1 MPRFATTWRALGVA
15 LIWIQFVIPFL
26 LLLSKPLKRNPWTL
40 CVVVAILLIMRFVDL
55 FWIVMPE
62 IYSSGFQVHW
72 LNFTVPIA
80 LGGIWL
86 GIFLWELKKR
96 PLLPL
101 QAPNLEQALHH
112 GES

>member
-1 MPRFATTWRALGVA
+1 
-15 LIWIQFVIPFL
+15 
-26 LLLSKPLKRNPWTL
+26 
-40 CVVVAILLIMRFVDL
+40 
-55 FWIVMPE
+55 
-62 IYSSGFQVHW
+62 VHW